1 MKTLVISDVHLGSPL
16 VDKKLEIMNLM
27 KLEKY
32 DTIVLNGDIF
42 DVWED
47 SFNDI
52 LLANLDF
59 VKLLHRLSKEKT
71 VYFIMGNHDPH
82 MIEVEKLF
90 PDIVVLRE
98 LLIDEDILIIHG
110 DEFDDLVTKYSWFAK
125 ILFIP
130 NWICERL
137 FRFNLKAS
145 FREFFYSISNKKDK
159 PYFNQLVNDIEKE
172 AVEKYKDKCRY
183 LIMGHTHTPKRVDGL
198 NFSYIN
204 CGDIIRNK
212 VCLEF
217 DENKKFKFIEV

>member
-1 MKTLVISDVHLGSPL
+1 MKTLVISDIHLGSPL

-27 KLEKY
+27 KSNKY

-42 DVWED
+42 DIWED
-47 SFNDI
+47 SFNKI

-59 VKLLHRLSKEKT
+59 VKLLHKLSKEKT
-71 VYFIMGNHDPH
+71 VYYVMGNHDPY
-82 MIEVEKLF
+82 MLEIEKLF
-90 PDIVVLRE
+90 PDTIVVNE
-98 LLIDEDILIIHG
+98 IKIDDILILHG
-110 DEFDDLVTKYSWFAK
+110 HEFDDLVTKYSWFAK
-125 ILFIP
+125 LLFIP
-130 NWICERL
+130 NWISERL
-137 FRFNLKAS
+137 FHINIKAW
-145 FREFFYSISNKKDK
+145 FRELFYSIANKKSK
-159 PYFNQLVNDIEKE
+159 PYYTKLVGDIEKE

-217 DENKKFKFIEV
+217 DENKKFNFIEV